1 MRSVGF
7 GWNVDHDP
15 ETKSRVM
22 LCVVREERNEAVKE
36 GSSSSSPAREMSVF
50 DVTKSVD
57 G

>member
-1 MRSVGF
+1 MRSVGI

-15 ETKSRVM
+15 ETNSRVM

-36 GSSSSSPAREMSVF
+36 GSSSNSPAREMSDF
-50 DVTKSVD
+50 DVPKSVD